1 MNEMLAIALLI
12 GASACFAMA
21 EIGIAASRKIK
32 LRVLAGEGSHK
43 AQDVL
48 DLQQNPGAF
57 FAMIQIALN
66 AISILGGI
74 IGEEALT
81 PYVKEALSMVYQGA
95 ALDQIS
101 FALSFF
107 SSFCFFSL
115 THSLGPP
122 LSRPPSP

>member
-32 LRVLAGEGSHK
+32 LRVMAGEGSDE
-43 AQDVL
+43 AQHVL
-48 DLQQNPGAF
+48 DLQQDPGAF

-81 PYVKEALSMVYQGA
+81 PYVRDGLALVYQGP
-95 ALDQIS
+95 ALDQICVIL
-101 FALSFF
+101 FLYHCAV
-107 SSFCFFSL
+107 
-115 THSLGPP
+115 HSVC
-122 LSRPPSP
+122 